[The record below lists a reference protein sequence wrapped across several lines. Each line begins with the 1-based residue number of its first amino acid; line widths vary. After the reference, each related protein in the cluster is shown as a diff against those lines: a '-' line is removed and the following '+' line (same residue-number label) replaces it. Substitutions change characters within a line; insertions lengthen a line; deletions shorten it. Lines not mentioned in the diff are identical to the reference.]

1 MQFGGSAGANLWLMN
16 KFKTSEDAFLNAGD
30 LSLFIA
36 QLALMLRCGLP
47 LAKALDILG
56 DSGDPN
62 FETVSE
68 KLVFEIMAGFTLSG
82 AMARQPRSFS
92 PYCCATVQAGEVSG
106 QLVACLE
113 RLATSL
119 EKRLAMMRRIK
130 GALVYPCVLA
140 VACFGMILVVLY
152 LVFPMVIKV
161 TAQTGVEPPALTRLL
176 ISVSSP
182 NVLFTAMGVGFLL
195 VNAVVL
201 ILRDEERSKSLRVA
215 FEISTPPGAM
225 LARTQV
231 AEALQ
236 QLALMLDTGI
246 DLGKALSVAALVT
259 GRSVLVS
266 SALTSIRASIIDGN
280 EFSTAMDAHPVFPRF
295 VASMVTVAE
304 EGGSLSKSLTQAAE
318 MIEEDLDHRI
328 DILSSLVEPMLMGV
342 AGFCVGTVLLGAF
355 LPLYNLIA
363 L

>member
-1 MQFGGSAGANLWLMN
+1 MN
-16 KFKTSEDAFLNAGD
+16 SSFKTGDDAYLNSND
-30 LSLFIA
+30 LSLYVA

-47 LAKALDILG
+47 LARALDILG
-56 DSGDPN
+56 SSGDPR

-82 AMARQPRSFS
+82 AMARQPKSFS

-113 RLATSL
+113 RLAVSL
-119 EKRLAMMRRIK
+119 EKKLAMVRRIK
-130 GALVYPCVLA
+130 GALIYPSVLA

-176 ISVSSP
+176 MSVSSP
-182 NVLFTAMGVGFLL
+182 NILFAAMGVVFLL

-201 ILRDEERSKSLRVA
+201 ILRDEERSKALRLA

-231 AEALQ
+231 SEALQ

-246 DLGKALSVAALVT
+246 DLGKALSVAASVT
-259 GRSVLVS
+259 GKSVLVS
-266 SALTSIRASIIDGN
+266 SALKSIRAEIIDGR
-280 EFSTAMDAHPVFPRF
+280 EFSAALEQFPVFPRF
-295 VASMVTVAE
+295 VGSMVRVAE
-304 EGGSLSKSLTQAAE
+304 EGGSLSKSMLQTAD
-318 MIEEDLDHRI
+318 MIDEDLDHRI
-328 DILSSLVEPMLMGV
+328 DILSSLVEPVLMGV
-342 AGFCVGTVLLGAF
+342 AGVCVGTVLLGAF